1 MKYKSNYWKKE
12 NYLEYD
18 KKWYDSLI
26 ERKITLKKMTAYNS
40 MSSIP
45 DLISSSVSLDLGKND
60 KFWLNQKYMSLVN
73 VRKIV
78 ERRSYYI

>member
-1 MKYKSNYWKKE
+1 
-12 NYLEYD
+12 
-18 KKWYDSLI
+18 
-26 ERKITLKKMTAYNS
+26 MTAYNS

-60 KFWLNQKYMSLVN
+60 KIWLNQKYMFLVN

-78 ERRSYYI
+78 KMRSYYIWRELEIPLKIINT